1 MNPRFTRHKTSASP
15 RYDRTRCECRNS
27 TWKSTTENTR
37 EKQDAEWIG
46 RSIDRI
52 RVRAR
57 VPLLV
62 VSVGWMYPRGYR
74 PVVSRPGRFTSE
86 SKLKLNLPPSR
97 VMCRAVCD
105 ATCPSFRRDLFFGW
119 LFRGRSRVLC
129 VWVYSVEEKAC
140 VCPAADFAGTPVP
153 LNLARL
159 PRPSQTVKL
168 FMS

>member
-1 MNPRFTRHKTSASP
+1 MKTRGKNKMLHGSG
-15 RYDRTRCECRNS
+15 D
-27 TWKSTTENTR
+27 
-37 EKQDAEWIG
+37 
-46 RSIDRI
+46 RSIRI

-86 SKLKLNLPPSR
+86 SKLKLKLNQPPSR

-105 ATCPSFRRDLFFGW
+105 ATCPSCRRDFFFGC
-119 LFRGRSRVLC
+119 FAGDRGFFLC
-129 VWVYSVEEKAC
+129 VWVYSTEVKAC

-159 PRPSQTVKL
+159 PRPSQTVEVIYALNPTVQYVIHL
-168 FMS
+168 FFSRNKKVFPRVF